1 MNDIWGTDF
10 VWINLNK
17 MIVATVVKIVLT
29 LARSKMEKNVI
40 G

>member
-1 MNDIWGTDF
+1 MNDILGTDF
-10 VWINLNK
+10 VRINLNK

-29 LARSKMEKNVI
+29 IATSKTEKNVI

>member
-10 VWINLNK
+10 VRINLNK
-17 MIVATVVKIVLT
+17 MIIAAVVKIVLT
-29 LARSKMEKNVI
+29 IATSKKEKNVI